1 MNIIKYYLNNDILNS
16 KYWIKKLIDSDKI
29 IMTLDKIEDFNK
41 KITQNIK
48 SMCDIKN
55 YKESLL
61 KDEIINLID
70 YYKIPDTPRYDLKG
84 RELGIDFYNKLI
96 FNGNIE
102 CLKENN
108 EVKYGISVRNTDI
121 RSFPDD
127 TPVFKTP
134 DDKDIDRF
142 QETGCQAFEPLA
154 ILHISRDKKWYFVQ
168 MYNYFGWIRAEDV
181 AIGCKDEI
189 FNYVDSTDF
198 IIVTGEHVHT
208 VYNPYDKRVSCVE
221 FTMGTKIPIKRDFPV
236 TLDNQLTFGQNVLN
250 LAVRDKEGN
259 LEFKSALIPFNE
271 DVSIGY
277 LPYTRENILKQ
288 VFKTLGK
295 RYGWGDSFK
304 GRDCSSTIMY
314 TYKCFGFNLPRNA
327 DEQELCQGISY
338 KFTDDMTIDN
348 RIKAFEKIKPGAAVF
363 MDGHVMM
370 YVGME
375 DKVPYIIHAFHGYGE
390 KNNDKYEFVPAN
402 TVMVTPVLLKRMSG
416 KTFLEEFRKAIEFD
430 YK

>member
-1 MNIIKYYLNNDILNS
+1 MLKSEFWINKIKDG
-16 KYWIKKLIDSDKI
+16 DKI
-29 IMTLDKIEDFNK
+29 IMPLNKIYEYNTLISK
-41 KITQNIK
+41 KINSLI
-48 SMCDIKN
+48 DIKN
-55 YKESLL
+55 YKEYVL
-61 KDEIINLID
+61 KNELIELID
-70 YYKIPDTPRYDLKG
+70 YYKIPNTTMYDINGK
-84 RELGIDFYNKLI
+84 EIKQEFYISIIENLNKNDI
-96 FNGNIE
+96 KDIIY
-102 CLKENN
+102 
-108 EVKYGISVRNTDI
+108 VKYGIAVRNTDI

-154 ILHISRDKKWYFVQ
+154 VLHISKDRRWYFVQ

-189 FNYVDSTDF
+189 FNYVESSDF

-208 VYNPYDKRVSCVE
+208 VYNPYDKRISYIE
-221 FTMGTKIPIKRDFPV
+221 FTMGTKIPIKKDVPL
-236 TLDNQLTFGQNVLN
+236 TLDNQLTFGQHVAD

-259 LEFKSALIPFNE
+259 LEFKSALIPVNE

-314 TYKCFGFNLPRNA
+314 TYKCFGFKLPRNA
-327 DEQELCQGISY
+327 DEQELCEGISY
-338 KFTDDMTIDN
+338 EFTDDMTIDD
-348 RIKAFEKIKPGAAVF
+348 RIKIFEKIKPGAAVF

-370 YVGME
+370 YVGMK

-390 KNNDKYEFVPAN
+390 KNKGEYEFVPAN
-402 TVMVTPVLLKRMSG
+402 TVMVTSSLLKRMSG
-416 KTFLEEFRKAIEFD
+416 KTFLEEFRKVIEFESI
-430 YK
+430 